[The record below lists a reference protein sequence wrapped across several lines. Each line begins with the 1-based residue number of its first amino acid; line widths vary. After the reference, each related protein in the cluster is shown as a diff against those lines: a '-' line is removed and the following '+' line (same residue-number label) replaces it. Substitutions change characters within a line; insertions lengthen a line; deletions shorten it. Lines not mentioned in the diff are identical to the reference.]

1 MMKNPDIQDPRKTRK
16 AAAQCPQRGSRFS
29 PREKVREMRFEEERE
44 DAFHRD
50 RHSDDAACP
59 AGEFRPSSFRTETP
73 SDARNNAEQE
83 VDSEIFAQKRAE
95 TSY

>member
-16 AAAQCPQRGSRFS
+16 QRPSVPNAQPLFS
-29 PREKVREMRFEEERE
+29 KEKKSEKCGFEEERE

-59 AGEFRPSSFRTETP
+59 AGEFRPVRSELKTP
-73 SDARNNAEQE
+73 SGCPYNAEQE
-83 VDSEIFAQKRAE
+83 VDSEDLRQKRAE